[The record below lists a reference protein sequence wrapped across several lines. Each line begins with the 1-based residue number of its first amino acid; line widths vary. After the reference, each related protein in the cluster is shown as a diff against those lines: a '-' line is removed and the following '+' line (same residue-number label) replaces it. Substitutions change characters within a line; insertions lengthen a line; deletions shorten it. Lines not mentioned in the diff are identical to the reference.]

1 MEPSSEPTEPI
12 PVPEKA
18 PDDNFQKIM
27 EMVASCEKTET
38 SETPVEQKPHPQI
51 QMITRSRNG
60 IQSPTE
66 KSLHYLVESAL
77 MNDSQGSDE
86 GLLSDD
92 EETPKV
98 KELRKELGLVEEE
111 LGVLVKRVE
120 RDEYV
125 EKRIKELVERK
136 KWVDM
141 RITKLIK
148 DRRNQAEYR
157 KRKRARTPKV
167 RPRGRPRLEE
177 KYPQL
182 LAALMDC
189 VDNNETSSVP
199 KIKEELSRR
208 HDIDIKKSTLYT
220 RISTTPNKT
229 KEINEHFMS
238 PLPQTSSK
246 RTPVPSSASST
257 TSRKEPTVKEY
268 LSQPPQQRQPSGENV
283 SANEMIDLFR
293 GLSQLAAFQVPDE
306 QIQYCFDILR
316 PFFTK
321 NDPASLPI
329 LGQLAENA
337 QKIFNANIHRTRQ
350 VFDTSDSN
358 QIIIV
363 SDEQNQWADHDG
375 NI

>member
-1 MEPSSEPTEPI
+1 MEDNSPSLFPTEANSCDKVEDAAP
-12 PVPEKA
+12 PPE
-18 PDDNFQKIM
+18 P
-27 EMVASCEKTET
+27 
-38 SETPVEQKPHPQI
+38 QKPQI
-51 QMITRSRNG
+51 SQLQMVTRLANG

-77 MNDSQGSDE
+77 MNGSQDSEDGTQS
-86 GLLSDD
+86 D

-98 KELRKELGLVEEE
+98 KELRKEQSLVEEE

-120 RDEYV
+120 RDDYV

-136 KWVDM
+136 RWVEM
-141 RITKLIK
+141 RVNKLIK

-157 KRKRARTPKV
+157 KRKRARAPKL

-199 KIKEELSRR
+199 KIREELARL

-229 KEINEHFMS
+229 KELNEHFVT
-238 PLPQTSSK
+238 PLNAPQ
-246 RTPVPSSASST
+246 RHPSASSST
-257 TSRKEPTVKEY
+257 SSRRGNQSVKDFLTSR
-268 LSQPPQQRQPSGENV
+268 PSEEQV
-283 SANEMIDLFR
+283 SADDMLDLFK

-321 NDPASLPI
+321 NDPGSLPL

-337 QKIFNANIHRTRQ
+337 QKVFNANHLNNIRPRQ
-350 VFDTSDSN
+350 IYDNADNN
-358 QIIIV
+358 QVIIV
-363 SDEQNQWADHDG
+363 SDDQNQWATHDG
-375 NI
+375 AM